1 MQGYQS
7 CFKSGADRIMR
18 ILLLFVTIGFAHGC
32 FKKATSQSTDSQM
45 IQRDTDILN
54 EEDLEDL
61 PEN

>member
-1 MQGYQS
+1 
-7 CFKSGADRIMR
+7 MR
-18 ILLLFVTIGFAHGC
+18 IFPLFIIMLLAHGC
-32 FKKATSQSTDSQM
+32 LKKTASSTTDSQL

>member
-1 MQGYQS
+1 
-7 CFKSGADRIMR
+7 MR

-61 PEN
+61 PETQ